1 MSRMRIMLYM
11 TVVTVLSLVST
22 DDFPPSP
29 QGELACLSPSFAL
42 TVVEVNGSNSK
53 LIPVS
58 TVTSSLRPPRLDLHP
73 SYNSLSIDVGEKSYF
88 VIPDINLLRVIELKS
103 RTEENVQLPSCDPL
117 LLRRFEAAPNETWIL
132 CNPDGVSSSVRLY
145 RIVYRDDQ
153 WRTVNG
159 SFLSIAISN
168 GSPLMDVGFIYHRN
182 KDVHVVVATSANIVW
197 ITPRTNVRVMQ
208 SIPGCERVLQIA
220 EFSNESLLI
229 ECGQEN
235 EPSRAVQSTLLYNLD
250 MAKPTGNIL
259 RQNRTSGK
267 ILFSEDGRIVGSVS
281 ADRIVMELW
290 ENGELSQMVPL
301 ISVRTN
307 DIHDAFI
314 ETTNGVYT
322 LVYARSG
329 GGVYSYN
336 ITAALK
342 DGNIE
347 QQMISE
353 ETVCERDCV
362 GLLSLGDGF
371 FAAGL
376 SEPEGVAWF
385 SISPPNR
392 VGFASGA
399 PSARL
404 AFSPTVPPTEP
415 PTVVVQDKGLSGGAV
430 GGIVVGVVGCI
441 VILVSIAVV
450 AMVVIAAW
458 MRYKN
463 R

>member
-1 MSRMRIMLYM
+1 MALYLNL
-11 TVVTVLSLVST
+11 VVFLAFATGQSLSQ
-22 DDFPPSP
+22 SP
-29 QGELACLSPSFAL
+29 DGELICVSPSFAL
-42 TVVEVNGSNSK
+42 TVVEVKGSNSK

-73 SYNSLSIDVGEKSYF
+73 SYNSLSIDVGEKRYF
-88 VIPDINLLRVIELKS
+88 IIPEINLLRIIELKS
-103 RTEENVQLPSCDPL
+103 QTEDNVQLPSCDPL
-117 LLRRFEAAPNETWIL
+117 LLRRFEAAPNEIWIL
-132 CNPDGVSSSVRLY
+132 CNPNGVSSSVRLY

-159 SFLSIAISN
+159 SFLSITSPN
-168 GSPLMDVGFIYHRN
+168 GPLLMDVGFIFHRN
-182 KDVHVVVATSANIVW
+182 KDIYVALATTTEIVW
-197 ITPRTNVRVMQ
+197 FTPRTNVRETQ

-220 EFSNESLLI
+220 EFSDEFLLI

-235 EPSRAVQSTLLYNLD
+235 DPSRAVQSTLLYSLD
-250 MAKPTGNIL
+250 MAKPTDNIL
-259 RQNRTSGK
+259 RQSRTSGK
-267 ILFSEDGRIVGSVS
+267 IFFSDDRCIVGSVS
-281 ADRIVMELW
+281 ADRIVMERLK
-290 ENGELSQMVPL
+290 NCTSSQIVPL
-301 ISVRTN
+301 VSETTN

-336 ITAALK
+336 ITAALNG
-342 DGNIE
+342 GNVVP
-347 QQMISE
+347 QMNMVE
-353 ETVCERDCV
+353 EKVCERDCV

-385 SISPPNR
+385 SISSTKR

-404 AFSPTVPPTEP
+404 AFSPTVRDPI
-415 PTVVVQDKGLSGGAV
+415 VVVIDEGLSGGVMGGIV
-430 GGIVVGVVGCI
+430 GGIVGSS
-441 VILVSIAVV
+441 VILVFVGVV
-450 AMVVIAAW
+450 AMVAAVKLF
-458 MRYKN
+458 RY
-463 R
+463 RAR